1 MGPVIADC
9 ALYRHG
15 RRIDDER
22 HRHDL
27 RAACDDVRGG
37 SDFVWLGLV
46 EPSAEEMSDVADT
59 LGLHAL
65 AAEDAVKA
73 HQRPKIE
80 HYGDWWFLVLK
91 TLWYMDASD
100 AVETGELHVFL
111 GSHHLITVRHG
122 EGVDLHAT
130 RMLAEE
136 GAERLGSGPAA
147 ALHAVCDAVV
157 DQYEAVAASLEEDV
171 TEVERSVFSPER
183 THDSERIYGL
193 KRELLEARRAVLPL
207 KEPLSRLV
215 TDAGPDLGQQA
226 TPYFRDV
233 LDHLIRVADVVDS
246 VDRLL
251 DAALDAHVA
260 RISVQQNDDMRRI
273 SAVAALFL
281 APTLVAG
288 VYGMNFDRMPELGW
302 TFGYPFSLALM
313 ALVVG
318 VLWWRFKRSGWL

>member
-1 MGPVIADC
+1 MIADC
-9 ALYRHG
+9 ALYRDG
-15 RRIDDER
+15 RRVDDER

-27 RAACDDVRGG
+27 RAACDAVRDG

-46 EPSAEEMSDVADT
+46 EPSVAEMSDVADA

-80 HYGDWWFLVLK
+80 HYGDGWFLVLK
-91 TLWYMDASD
+91 TLWYVDASD

-111 GSHHLITVRHG
+111 GPHHLVTVRHG
-122 EGVDLHAT
+122 EGVDLSAT
-130 RMLAEE
+130 RARAEQA
-136 GAERLGSGPAA
+136 AETLGSGPAA

-157 DQYEAVAASLEEDV
+157 DQYEGVAASLEEDV

-183 THDSERIYGL
+183 TRDSERIYGL
-193 KRELLEARRAVLPL
+193 KRELLQARRAVLPL

-215 TDAGPDLGQQA
+215 TDAGPALGDDA
-226 TPYFRDV
+226 APYFRDV

-251 DAALDAHVA
+251 DAALDAHLA

-288 VYGMNFDRMPELGW
+288 VYGMNFQNLPELGW
-302 TFGYPFSLALM
+302 RYGYPFSLGLM
-313 ALVVG
+313 VLVVA